1 MRFPFL
7 PPLSPLS
14 RPGKATL
21 FLTLL
26 ACSPALMMTG
36 TPAWAEEETAATFDI
51 QGFIVEGNTLLPDR
65 PLNDDPNSPLKG
77 IPTIQSELEGFI
89 GTAKTVDDIEKARAS
104 LEETYHK
111 QGYPTV
117 LVNIPEQTLENG
129 MVRLEI
135 TESTIRRV
143 RVTGNEYYTMDNI
156 LTDMPT
162 LRQGE
167 VLNLPHLQEELK
179 QVNRSTDLRVEPA
192 LTPGKEFGTVDVEL
206 KVKDS
211 RPLHGSLELNNR
223 NSYNT
228 TDLRLSGAIRY
239 DNLWQ
244 QDHSVSAQF
253 QVSPQD
259 TDEVQVLSASYI
271 LPSPWHDDHR
281 LALYSVWSDSV
292 TRNISIL
299 DSQIGSGFIFGTR
312 YVIPLQ
318 PVDKFSHSLSL
329 GFDYKDSED
338 TSDTEFDSEKKSVT
352 YLPWAFAYNGYVTA
366 NSSTTRFNL
375 GVNLSFR
382 DLVSEEEEFAAKRD
396 NARADYIYL
405 NAGVEHERKLPWD
418 TGLFV
423 KLEGQLADQQLISN
437 EQFSAGG
444 MESVRGYFE
453 SSSSGDNAVHA
464 VVELRGPDM
473 AARVPVLASI
483 PFQAIPFV
491 FYDIA
496 YLSIIDPTEE
506 EDAFT
511 NIQGTGLGL
520 RGSVSDYLDYETAM
534 AWALRDK
541 VYDIDGDDNAEAGDT
556 IVYFKMKSK
565 F

>member
-1 MRFPFL
+1 MRFSFPPPFSL
-7 PPLSPLS
+7 TRPTGKTPL
-14 RPGKATL
+14 
-21 FLTLL
+21 LL
-26 ACSPALMMTG
+26 ALLLCAPALIPAAP
-36 TPAWAEEETAATFDI
+36 PAWAEEEAPPTFDI

-65 PLNDDPNSPLKG
+65 PLDDDPNSPLKG

-89 GTAKTVDDIEKARAS
+89 GTAKSVDDIEKARAS
-104 LEETYHK
+104 LEQTYHK

-129 MVRLEI
+129 MVRLEV

-179 QVNRSTDLRVEPA
+179 QVNRNTDLRVEPA

-253 QVSPQD
+253 QLSPQD

-271 LPSPWHDDHR
+271 LPTPWHDDHR
-281 LALYSVWSDSV
+281 LAFYSVWSDSV

-318 PVDKFSHSLSL
+318 AVDTYTHSLSV

-338 TSDTEFDSEKKSVT
+338 TSDTGVDTDKKSVT
-352 YLPWAFAYNGYVTA
+352 YLPWAFTYNGYVTA
-366 NSSTTRFNL
+366 DSSTTRFNL

-382 DLVSEEEEFAAKRD
+382 DFVSEAEEFAAKRD

-405 NAGVEHERKLPWD
+405 NAGVEHERKLPWG
-418 TGLFV
+418 TGLLV
-423 KLEGQLADQQLISN
+423 KLEGQLADQPLISN

-473 AARVPVLASI
+473 GARVPALAAM

-506 EDAFT
+506 ENEFT
-511 NIQGTGLGL
+511 NIQGTGFGL
-520 RGSVSDYLDYETAM
+520 RGSVSDSLDYETAM

-541 VYDIDGDDNAEAGDT
+541 VYDIDGDDNTAAGDT
-556 IVYFKMKSK
+556 MVYFKMKSK